1 MWHLRLIPEHTNFD
15 FIGKRKAAFALSL
28 LLFAIAVVSLA
39 VRGLNLGID
48 FSGGILIDARYEKP
62 IDMAQVRSALGKLS
76 LGEVELQQFG
86 TDRDLLIK
94 VQQRRGETEASQ
106 GEAVK
111 GVQNAL
117 GPGYEYRRVEL
128 VGPKVG
134 GELLRDGLLA
144 TFLAIAAITAYVAF
158 RFEWQFGVAAMIAT
172 FHDVAITMGLF
183 SVVGLEF
190 NLTAIAALLTLA
202 GYSLNDTV
210 VVFDRIRETLR
221 KTKTGDM
228 KAVINDSVNQMLSRT
243 LMTSGTTLLAI
254 LPLLIFG
261 GSTLRNFTTAMTF
274 GIVLGTFSSIYVAA
288 ALLLYMKPLRGIKA
302 QTAAK

>member
-1 MWHLRLIPEHTNFD
+1 M
-15 FIGKRKAAFALSL
+15 
-28 LLFAIAVVSLA
+28 
-39 VRGLNLGID
+39 RGLNLGID
-48 FSGGILIDARYEKP
+48 FSGGILIEARYEKAV
-62 IDMAQVRSALGKLS
+62 DMAQVRSALGNLN

-86 TDRDLLIK
+86 TERDLLIR
-94 VQQRRGETEASQ
+94 VQQRHGDTEVSQ

-111 GVQNAL
+111 SVQNAL
-117 GPGYEYRRVEL
+117 GSGYEYRRIEL

-158 RFEWQFGVAAMIAT
+158 RFEWQFGVAAMVAT

-221 KTKTGDM
+221 KTKSGDM
-228 KAVINDSVNQMLSRT
+228 KIVINDSINQMLSRT

-274 GIVLGTFSSIYVAA
+274 GIVIGTFSSIYVAA

-302 QTAAK
+302 QAAAK